1 MAEQNDVEEIIKLI
15 NKGFDIE
22 LIAFELDIP
31 IERIKQYELEA
42 EKRKNQ
48 AKGVKKYQAKEII
61 YNENKRAHSR
71 MQQMREK
78 YQTLLGKEDIKEE
91 IKESLL
97 IKDEEFVKEIIMEIE
112 SKIEEIKQASEK
124 DTKNRVNCILKNL
137 KKELQDQLDLEKVQI
152 VIEQDINNL
161 EILKA
166 NINNWDKAFTTFQTM
181 TFEKWPRI
189 NANNEF
195 KEEAKEIRD
204 SVKKKFKAKLEKILL
219 SDSKQSNLDIY
230 DMYKILKKL
239 QNLILEF
246 KLQFSKKKQEKNIV
260 DFSDIE
266 HFALEILLK
275 EDDNNNLVKT
285 DVDKRYQEKFI
296 TICILISILYR
307 MPSSI

>member
-78 YQTLLGKEDIKEE
+78 YQTLFGKEDIKEE

-97 IKDEEFVKEIIMEIE
+97 IKDEEFVKKIIMEIE

-137 KKELQDQLDLEKVQI
+137 NKI
-152 VIEQDINNL
+152 IN
-161 EILKA
+161 
-166 NINNWDKAFTTFQTM
+166 
-181 TFEKWPRI
+181 
-189 NANNEF
+189 
-195 KEEAKEIRD
+195 
-204 SVKKKFKAKLEKILL
+204 
-219 SDSKQSNLDIY
+219 
-230 DMYKILKKL
+230 
-239 QNLILEF
+239 
-246 KLQFSKKKQEKNIV
+246 
-260 DFSDIE
+260 
-266 HFALEILLK
+266 
-275 EDDNNNLVKT
+275 
-285 DVDKRYQEKFI
+285 
-296 TICILISILYR
+296 
-307 MPSSI
+307 

>member
-1 MAEQNDVEEIIKLI
+1 MLFRSGHILLEDIEEEIT
-15 NKGFDIE
+15 D
-22 LIAFELDIP
+22 D
-31 IERIKQYELEA
+31 LE
-42 EKRKNQ
+42 
-48 AKGVKKYQAKEII
+48 
-61 YNENKRAHSR
+61 
-71 MQQMREK
+71 
-78 YQTLLGKEDIKEE
+78 
-91 IKESLL
+91 
-97 IKDEEFVKEIIMEIE
+97 
-112 SKIEEIKQASEK
+112 
-124 DTKNRVNCILKNL
+124 ILKNL

-152 VIEQDINNL
+152 VIGQDINNL

-285 DVDKRYQEKFI
+285 DVAKRYQEKFVEIAIDEYQDSNLVQEYIMTAISNGKNLFMVGDVKQSIYKFRQAMPELFLSKYNTYKNTI
-296 TICILISILYR
+296 TNNDDNLKIQLFKNFRSRENILDFTNLIFQNIMSENLGNVNYNHEIGR
-307 MPSSI
+307 ASCRERV

>member
-1 MAEQNDVEEIIKLI
+1 
-15 NKGFDIE
+15 
-22 LIAFELDIP
+22 
-31 IERIKQYELEA
+31 
-42 EKRKNQ
+42 
-48 AKGVKKYQAKEII
+48 
-61 YNENKRAHSR
+61 
-71 MQQMREK
+71 
-78 YQTLLGKEDIKEE
+78 
-91 IKESLL
+91 
-97 IKDEEFVKEIIMEIE
+97 
-112 SKIEEIKQASEK
+112 
-124 DTKNRVNCILKNL
+124 
-137 KKELQDQLDLEKVQI
+137 
-152 VIEQDINNL
+152 
-161 EILKA
+161 
-166 NINNWDKAFTTFQTM
+166 M

-285 DVDKRYQEKFI
+285 DVAKRYQEKFVEIAIDEYQDSNLVQEYIMTAISNGKNLFMVGDVKQSIYKFRQAMPELFLSKYNTYKNTI
-296 TICILISILYR
+296 TNNDDNLKIQLFKNFRSRENILDFTNLIFQNIMSENLGDVIII
-307 MPSSI
+307 MKNI